1 MSSAQKFSTLAV
13 HAGQS
18 ADPTTG
24 ACATPIYQ
32 TASYEFDSPEH
43 AAKLFNLEEFG
54 NIYTRITNPTTSV
67 LETRIAALEGGTAAL
82 AVASGHA
89 AQFLVFH
96 ALMESG
102 DEILASNKLYGGSVN
117 QMSCSF
123 KKFGWGTTF
132 IDPTDPQ
139 NFKKALNSNVKAIF
153 IESLANPGGV
163 VTDIQAIADIAHEAG
178 IVLIVDNTLATP
190 YLCRPLEHGADIIVE
205 SLTKFI
211 GGHGNS
217 IGGIIVD
224 GGKFDWLK
232 SDKYPT
238 MTEANS
244 SYHGMKIAEVFGE
257 AMGNIAFAIACRVL
271 GLRDLGPCISPMNA
285 WLIQNGVETLPLRME
300 RHCFNA
306 QKVAEFL
313 SSHDKISWV
322 SYAGLPDNDFHELQ
336 QKYMPKGAGAVMTF
350 GIKGGFDA
358 GVKVVSNVKMFKHLA
373 NIGDT
378 RSLIIHPSSTTH
390 RQMEEADQIAAGAG
404 PDVVRISVGIEDIE
418 DILADLDQALNA

>member
-1 MSSAQKFSTLAV
+1 MSDTFEFSTLAV

-18 ADPTTG
+18 ADPATG
-24 ACATPIYQ
+24 ACAVPIYQ
-32 TASYEFDSPEH
+32 TASFEFDSPEH

-54 NIYTRITNPTTSV
+54 NIYSRIGNPTV
-67 LETRIAALEGGTAAL
+67 AALETRVAALEGGVAAL

-123 KKFGWGTTF
+123 KKFGWNTSF
-132 IDPTDPQ
+132 IDPTDPE
-139 NFKKALNSNVKAIF
+139 NFKRAMNDKVKAIF

-178 IVLIVDNTLATP
+178 IVLIVDNTLASP
-190 YLCRPLEHGADIIVE
+190 YLCRPFEHGADIIVH
-205 SLTKFI
+205 SLTKFL
-211 GGHGNS
+211 GGQGNS
-217 IGGIIVD
+217 IGGIIID
-224 GGKFDWLK
+224 SGKFDWLK

-238 MTEANS
+238 LTEAND
-244 SYHGMKIAEVFGE
+244 SYHGLKFAEVFGE
-257 AMGNIAFAIACRVL
+257 SFGNIAFAIACRVL
-271 GLRDLGPCISPMNA
+271 GLRDLGPCLAPMNA
-285 WLIQNGVETLPLRME
+285 FHILNGIETLPLRMQ
-300 RHCFNA
+300 RHCENA
-306 QKVAEFL
+306 QKTAEFL
-313 SSHDKISWV
+313 RNHDKVEWV
-322 SYAGLPDNDFHELQ
+322 SYAGLEDNDFHSLQ

-350 GIKGGFDA
+350 GLKGGFEA
-358 GVKVVSNVKMFKHLA
+358 GVKLVSKVKLFKHLA

-378 RSLIIHPSSTTH
+378 RSLVIHPSSTTH

-404 PDVVRISVGIEDIE
+404 PDVIRISVGIEDIK
-418 DILADLDQALNA
+418 DILSDLDQALNS